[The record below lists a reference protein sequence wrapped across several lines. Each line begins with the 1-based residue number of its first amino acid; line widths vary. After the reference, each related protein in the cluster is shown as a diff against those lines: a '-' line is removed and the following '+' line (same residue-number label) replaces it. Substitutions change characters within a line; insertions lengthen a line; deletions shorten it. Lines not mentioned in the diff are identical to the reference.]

1 MKPTIQTFSTSLCDA
16 IIKSFDTLGSNKRAT
31 STLVEFSERKV
42 RRQINSSDS
51 VEIIVKTFFPKLETN
66 DFEKNYRAAVLE
78 LPDTMKHLKSALLS
92 EKPYRNFYEASVNRI
107 SGQTQEKVYSDS
119 FPYPVIVDFTIGQYI
134 GSLVQIISKLLIQS
148 GEFEATSSNL
158 NLWIKSC
165 NTDAVW
171 KEQNFTVKPGYGV
184 VIGCSQEAL
193 DTFDTDF
200 EKVHVSSNFASRTFK
215 NTKLDCSRIHGV
227 FVPMKTKTGDV
238 IIIYF
243 DMTSTAGSMVFNE
256 SFSRTD
262 SLFIN
267 LTNPGIF
274 KFIFNEPGSIAPM
287 TLSTVQCVITTSS
300 FNPFKS
306 IPVPIYDTITR
317 PDFDPDF
324 Y

>member
-1 MKPTIQTFSTSLCDA
+1 MKPTIQTFSTTLTDA
-16 IIKSFDTLGSNKRAT
+16 IIKSFDTLSSNKRAT
-31 STLVEFSERKV
+31 STLVEFSKKKV

-51 VEIIVKTFFPKLETN
+51 VKIIVKTFFSKLETD
-66 DFEKNYRAAVLE
+66 DFEKNYRTAVLE
-78 LPDTMKHLKSALLS
+78 LPNTLKHLKSALLS
-92 EKPYRNFYEASVNRI
+92 ENPYRIFYDASVNRI
-107 SGQTQEKVYSDS
+107 SGQTQEKIYVDGD
-119 FPYPVIVDFTIGQYI
+119 PVIVDFTIGQYI

-165 NTDAVW
+165 NSDTVW

-184 VIGCSQEAL
+184 VVGCSQEAL

-200 EKVHVSSNFASRTFK
+200 EKVHVLSNFASRTFK

-227 FVPMKTKTGDV
+227 FVPMKIKNGGIV
-238 IIIYF
+238 VIYF

-256 SFSRTD
+256 SFTKTD

-274 KFIFNEPGSIAPM
+274 KFIFNEPESIVPM

-306 IPVPIYDTITR
+306 IPVPISDTI
-317 PDFDPDF
+317 PCLDFDPDF